1 MSNDRISISQ
11 LIRIAEGTAWEAFEA
26 MPDGRLLL
34 QDHAQTLLKGEEPV
48 NQLLWVFEMR
58 VGLHF
63 ERPVQAIMSCGHFI
77 RMRSADNWTG
87 YSLKKLVP
95 EQPDICLYRT
105 TQLTTQR
112 GWRPTYSGLQD
123 QQSVHDLQ
131 NQPIGT
137 STIVWLSPSQYP
149 PPGLLGL
156 SGQLQATT
164 DSMVQAVVNSADW
177 TGR

>member
-1 MSNDRISISQ
+1 MSNDRVSIGQ
-11 LIRIAEGTAWEAFEA
+11 LIRIAENTTWEAFEA

-63 ERPVQAIMSCGHFI
+63 ERAMQAIMSCGHFI

-95 EQPDICLYRT
+95 EQPDSCLYRT

-112 GWRPTYSGLQD
+112 GWRPNYSGLQD
-123 QQSVHDLQ
+123 LGQIS
-131 NQPIGT
+131 GAT
-137 STIVWLSPSQYP
+137 VWVGPTQYPSPS
-149 PPGLLGL
+149 LGL
-156 SGQLQATT
+156 SGQLQGNT
-164 DSMVQAVVNSADW
+164 DQLIQAVLNSADW

>member
-1 MSNDRISISQ
+1 MSNDRVSIGQ
-11 LIRIAEGTAWEAFEA
+11 LIRIAENTTWEAFEA

-63 ERPVQAIMSCGHFI
+63 ERAMQAIMSCGHFI

-95 EQPDICLYRT
+95 EQPDSCLYRT

-112 GWRPTYSGLQD
+112 GWRPNYSGLQG
-123 QQSVHDLQ
+123 QQSARDLQ
-131 NQPIGT
+131 NQLIGK
-137 STIVWLSPSQYP
+137 STVWVGPSQYP
-149 PPGLLGL
+149 PPGL

-164 DSMVQAVVNSADW
+164 DSLVQAVVNSADW
-177 TGR
+177 TER